1 MVIGSL
7 ESHVGLDRM
16 DFGDIVGFTK
26 FEFKLD
32 SGNIPVGLVYARMG
46 LVGYK
51 LVRIDCRCM

>member
-16 DFGDIVGFTK
+16 DFGDIVDFTK

-32 SGNIPVGLVYARMG
+32 SGKIPVGLVYARMG
-46 LVGYK
+46 LVG
-51 LVRIDCRCM
+51 